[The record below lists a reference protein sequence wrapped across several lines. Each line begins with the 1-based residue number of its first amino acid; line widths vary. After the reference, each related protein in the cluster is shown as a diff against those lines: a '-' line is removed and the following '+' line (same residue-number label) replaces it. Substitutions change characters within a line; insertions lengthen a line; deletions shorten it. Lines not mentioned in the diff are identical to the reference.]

1 MKNMT
6 EPKKEP
12 KKEPKNLT
20 ISVHKN
26 IENFTYIAAT
36 IKKAGVEY
44 KAKFMYDSF
53 SLDENFKHDG
63 ELYQLI

>member
-12 KKEPKNLT
+12 ENLT

-26 IENFTYIAAT
+26 IENFTYITAT

>member
-6 EPKKEP
+6 EPKKES
-12 KKEPKNLT
+12 ENLT

-26 IENFTYIAAT
+26 IENFTYITAT

>member
-12 KKEPKNLT
+12 KKESENLT

-26 IENFTYIAAT
+26 IENFTYITAT